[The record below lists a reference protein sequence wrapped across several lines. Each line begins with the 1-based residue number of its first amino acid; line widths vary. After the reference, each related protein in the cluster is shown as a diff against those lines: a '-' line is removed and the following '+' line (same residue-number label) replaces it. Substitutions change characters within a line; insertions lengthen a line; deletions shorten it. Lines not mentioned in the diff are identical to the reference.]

1 MVSAERAQSRRD
13 ECAGSR
19 ILLALLFLAQS
30 LPCKVNI
37 QHVSKGFGGLV
48 EAGKEHCNG
57 PLVVHV
63 GGEGT
68 ILLLELPLVKRNL
81 LPV

>member
-1 MVSAERAQSRRD
+1 MCRFANIITAVVPLTF
-13 ECAGSR
+13 
-19 ILLALLFLAQS
+19 IILAQS

-57 PLVVHV
+57 PLVVRV

-68 ILLLELPLVKRNL
+68 ILLLELPLVNRNL
-81 LPV
+81 LLV